1 MASTG
6 WQQPLLHSQYILS
19 SSPVAPNV
27 LSPRKWSPTRQPNP
41 NRVTKRPINECTSGA
56 VDRSGGALSPF
67 GGISRHRDAERQCRA
82 VDRSYRILGIQQPVL
97 SVETLTSTCWDTLK
111 DISRAVNRSEGL
123 ISPFG
128 GISTHRNHVERSTTR
143 IVSQACS
150 NQF

>member
-1 MASTG
+1 MGAFPDAEMPLSGRPLVSYLWRAETSFKPCKLDSTCYDT
-6 WQQPLLHSQYILS
+6 H
-19 SSPVAPNV
+19 
-27 LSPRKWSPTRQPNP
+27 
-41 NRVTKRPINECTSGA
+41 ECTFGA

-67 GGISRHRDAERQCRA
+67 GGISRHRDTERQCRA

-128 GISTHRNHVERSTTR
+128 GISTHRNHVEWSTTR